1 MLREFYDRIFLFKF
15 LLATVNGLIL
25 RLITRILGSSPY
37 SHSKFFDTI
46 QFADGRSGYCTS
58 PLPQTRQKSQEKVQR
73 PSTIQVIWSWWSVS
87 SKYRVWLEWNVTRV
101 LTIGRQYLAS
111 LHNIR
116 LFWFLV
122 YILYNLHVIYLPQIY
137 QGLKLIKID
146 FKMRSLFAFICI

>member
-15 LLATVNGLIL
+15 LLAIVNGLIL
-25 RLITRILGSSPY
+25 GLITRILGSQPY
-37 SHSKFFDTI
+37 SHSTFLDTI

-58 PLPQTRQKSQEKVQR
+58 PLPQTRQKSKEKVQR

-87 SKYRVWLEWNVTRV
+87 SKYCVWLEWNVTRV
-101 LTIGRQYLAS
+101 LTIGRQLLTS

-122 YILYNLHVIYLPQIY
+122 YMLYHLHVIYLPQID
-137 QGLKLIKID
+137 QWLKLILID
-146 FKMRSLFAFICI
+146 FNLISRWDPCV